1 MNTNDTTKKIPELT
15 PEDLA
20 HLGGGALGYIR
31 EIELREAKKLLG
43 GQAKVAANAKLFCLY
58 HADGTPVSIS
68 DSREGAVGSACEHE
82 LMPMSVH

>member
-1 MNTNDTTKKIPELT
+1 MNTNETTKKIPELT

-43 GQAKVAANAKLFCLY
+43 GHAKVVGNARLFGLF
-58 HADGTPVSIS
+58 HADGTPISIS
-68 DSREGAVGSACEHE
+68 DSREGAVGSAAEHE

>member
-1 MNTNDTTKKIPELT
+1 MNAKESTRKTLELT
-15 PEDLA
+15 PEALA

-31 EIELREAKKLLG
+31 EIETLEATKLLG
-43 GQAKVAANAKLFCLY
+43 GKAKVGPNTRLFCLY

-68 DSREGAVGSACEHE
+68 DSREGAVGSAFEHE